1 MLREERPKGLS
12 YDSTG
17 DLLTVDLA
25 GDLAGDFAGDS
36 ARSAKS
42 HPKSVRVTLLL
53 DAAGHLVGV
62 DLGGDGAQ
70 RLVVMLGRHED
81 VSETREVTAMVH
93 FDGSS
98 APSAIVI
105 SNARRVALANEK
117 NPYI

>member
-12 YDSTG
+12 YDSIA
-17 DLLTVDLA
+17 DLLTLDMS
-25 GDLAGDFAGDS
+25 GDLSGNS
-36 ARSAKS
+36 AQSAKS
-42 HPKSVRVTLLL
+42 HPKSARVTLLL
-53 DAAGHLVGV
+53 DAKGHLVGV
-62 DLGGDGAQ
+62 DMGGDGAR

-93 FDGSS
+93 FDGSD